1 MKNAAQYA
9 RRVKR
14 LVTTIKRDG
23 GKPKTLRSEDPM
35 DQLMRGI
42 LSRTAS
48 DYRANS
54 AWGRL
59 RSGTVDLNELRVT
72 PVSELVAILG
82 RDYPQARSV
91 AEAISK
97 ALNSIF
103 NHRHDLDLGFL
114 KSASRSTAENFLK
127 GLDGVDEHARAA
139 VLLLSLGAH
148 AIPVDDNMLV
158 YLQKG
163 EFVSETASR
172 GEVQGFLERQIK
184 ARDGAAFYAL
194 FKRFASTHAPRPVL
208 SDRGGSARTAAATR
222 SGRAGSARRRPAGG
236 SSGGRRKKV
245 RSRLSKTGRKRV
257 SKKRA
262 GRAVSVRKRPARRK
276 R

>member
-14 LVTTIKRDG
+14 LFATIKRDG
-23 GKPKTLRSEDPM
+23 GKSKTLRADDPM
-35 DQLMRGI
+35 EQLMRGI

-48 DYRANS
+48 ETRANS

-59 RSGTVDLNELRVT
+59 RTAAVDLNELRVT
-72 PVSELVAILG
+72 PVSELVAIMG

-97 ALNSIF
+97 SLNSIF

-114 KSASRSTAENFLK
+114 KSVSRSVAENFLK

-139 VLLLSLGAH
+139 VVLLSLGAH
-148 AIPVDDNMLV
+148 AIPVDDNMLG
-158 YLQKG
+158 YLRKG
-163 EFVSETASR
+163 EYVADTASR
-172 GEVQGFLERQIK
+172 GEVQAFLERQIK
-184 ARDGAAFYAL
+184 ARDGATFYAL
-194 FKRFASTHAPRPVL
+194 LKRFAATHSPR
-208 SDRGGSARTAAATR
+208 SAAGDRAESKKSASATKSRR
-222 SGRAGSARRRPAGG
+222 SGSPVKKAVRRPTG
-236 SSGGRRKKV
+236 SRKQAS
-245 RSRLSKTGRKRV
+245 RSRAAKATRKRV
-257 SKKRA
+257 SKTRSTKA
-262 GRAVSVRKRPARRK
+262 AKKRRK